1 MKKPLILVGGLLAGI
16 CISAATPAGAV
27 VNCTSNIVDGSAAY
41 DAATSTLSGTIQTG
55 TDSLTPAPSCKSVSY
70 NAIIS
75 YVADSTHVVQV
86 APQKGDGASFV
97 VHFSFSSVTSDTG
110 TFCVALS
117 GSKGNTVYDTA
128 PSTADLAASPTPQPD
143 TASPNG
149 FSCGSG
155 WVAINSDG
163 SSGGGASSFAG

>member
-1 MKKPLILVGGLLAGI
+1 MKKPLILIAGLLAAIGI
-16 CISAATPAGAV
+16 GAATPAAAV
-27 VNCTSNIVDGSAAY
+27 VNCTSNIIDGSAAY
-41 DAATSTLSGTIQTG
+41 DGTGALTGTIQTG
-55 TDSLTPAPSCKSVSY
+55 IDSLTPAPACKSVSY

-75 YVADSTHVVQV
+75 YIAAGTHVVQV
-86 APQKGDGASFV
+86 ASQKGDGASV
-97 VHFSFSSVTSDTG
+97 VVRFSFSSVTSDNG

-117 GSKGNTVYDTA
+117 SSKGNTVYDTA
-128 PSTADLAASPTPQPD
+128 PSTAALAASPTPQPD

-155 WVAINSDG
+155 WVAINSTG

>member
-1 MKKPLILVGGLLAGI
+1 MKKPLILVAGVLAAIG
-16 CISAATPAGAV
+16 ISAADPAGAV

-41 DAATSTLSGTIQTG
+41 DGTSALTGTIQTG
-55 TDSLTPAPSCKSVSY
+55 IDSLTPVPACKSVSY

-97 VHFSFSSVTSDTG
+97 VHFSFSSVTSDNG

-149 FSCGSG
+149 YSCGSG
-155 WVAINSDG
+155 WVAINSTG
-163 SSGGGASSFAG
+163 SSGGGASGFAG